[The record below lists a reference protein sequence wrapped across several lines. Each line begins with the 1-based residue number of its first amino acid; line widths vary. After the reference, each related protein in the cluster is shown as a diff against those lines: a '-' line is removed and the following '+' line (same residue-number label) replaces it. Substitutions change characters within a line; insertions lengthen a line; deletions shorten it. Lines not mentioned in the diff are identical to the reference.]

1 MANRNDKRR
10 RFGAVSF
17 DKTSRGEQHRFITSN
32 IIRCKK
38 YMYESMSRTCMNK
51 NKSNNEC
58 DYCHFLLSTS
68 HDSWA
73 VVSTESGLKKGA
85 AVKAARLVGDTP
97 DAAVGS
103 ENGA

>member
-1 MANRNDKRR
+1 MNQFMANRNDKRR

-38 YMYESMSRTCMNK
+38 YNVKKMQNK
-51 NKSNNEC
+51 NNNEC
-58 DYCHFLLSTS
+58 DNCHFLLSTS

-97 DAAVGS
+97 DAADGR